1 MQYKDSINIGG
12 FMLFA
17 FITIAIVVEIFRS
30 GKANLIIWQSLLPKS
45 ETEVASFIM
54 FIAIILNTFN
64 WSVIYLISLLKKSIL
79 LCTDYIYIC
88 YFQ

>member
-30 GKANLIIWQSLLPKS
+30 GKANLIIWKSLLPKS
-45 ETEVASFIM
+45 ETEVAFIYHVHCNYSKH
-54 FIAIILNTFN
+54 I
-64 WSVIYLISLLKKSIL
+64 
-79 LCTDYIYIC
+79 
-88 YFQ
+88 